1 MPCILLVCFVK
12 ANKVMKTKV
21 QKDACKTDC
30 KHNNNTSCK
39 TCLRSS
45 AHNTC
50 THTTEIRDEIKMIRE
65 NIGLRRS
72 RKLQQLKHVVS
83 MNNYDI
89 INH

>member
-1 MPCILLVCFVK
+1 MHAK
-12 ANKVMKTKV
+12 QTANTTTTLP
-21 QKDACKTDC
+21 A
-30 KHNNNTSCK
+30 KHASGRVHT
-39 TCLRSS
+39 
-45 AHNTC
+45 HNIKID
-50 THTTEIRDEIKMIRE
+50 TTEIRDEIKMIRE